1 MVSPTSAAVAM
12 PFQCDLL
19 MRAQYHRLT
28 RPACHYRTS
37 AWTLSRQWPAGLSYS
52 GHRSGNCDECSATDR
67 QAGSFVRF
75 AIDRYGIERMLEF
88 FRISSRNDS
97 IAVIKERFLTAFGVS
112 FDTAESDWLT
122 MLR

>member
-1 MVSPTSAAVAM
+1 
-12 PFQCDLL
+12 
-19 MRAQYHRLT
+19 
-28 RPACHYRTS
+28 
-37 AWTLSRQWPAGLSYS
+37 
-52 GHRSGNCDECSATDR
+52 
-67 QAGSFVRF
+67 
-75 AIDRYGIERMLEF
+75 MLEF